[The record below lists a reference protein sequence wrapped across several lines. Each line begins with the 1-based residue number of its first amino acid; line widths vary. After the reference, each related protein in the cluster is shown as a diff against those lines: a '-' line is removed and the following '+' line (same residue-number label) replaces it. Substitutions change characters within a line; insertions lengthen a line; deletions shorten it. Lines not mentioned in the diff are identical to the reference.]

1 MGFFDNIKKI
11 AGVEQTPA
19 TYAQAPEQQ
28 MGYQQSPA
36 APFDAEY
43 AAQKSAGNPM
53 ELRMVYPTAFSEVG
67 PIAKDL
73 MDHRTV
79 VINMENTAPEVMRRL
94 LDFLSGVA
102 FCIGGQL
109 QQIGSRTYIITPPTI
124 DVTGEQF
131 AQPQAAQG
139 QAPAA
144 PAQAEN
150 GAYPTFDPFRMQ

>member
-11 AGVEQTPA
+11 AGVEQTPP
-19 TYAQAPEQQ
+19 AQAPEQQ
-28 MGYQQSPA
+28 MGYQVPT
-36 APFDAEY
+36 APYEVDY
-43 AAQKSAGNPM
+43 AAQKGAGGPM
-53 ELRMVYPTAFSEVG
+53 ELRMVYPTAFSDVG

-79 VINMENTAPEVMRRL
+79 VINMESTASDVMRRL

-109 QQIGSRTYIITPPTI
+109 QQIGSRTYIITPPSI

-131 AQPQAAQG
+131 EQTGATAAPQTPP
-139 QAPAA
+139 PAA
-144 PAQAEN
+144 PQN
-150 GAYPTFDPFRMQ
+150 GAYPFDPYRMQ